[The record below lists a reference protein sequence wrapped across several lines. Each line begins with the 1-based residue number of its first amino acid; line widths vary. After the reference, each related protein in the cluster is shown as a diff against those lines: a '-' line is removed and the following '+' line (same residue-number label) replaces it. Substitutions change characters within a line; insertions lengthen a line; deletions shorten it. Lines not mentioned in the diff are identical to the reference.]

1 LPLEGSSW
9 FFFLQ
14 LPCVLSFS
22 FNGEGR
28 NYHSTSYHVF
38 LCEVESWKPIGVQ
51 TGSYF
56 QQGLVILLQIVPAL
70 QGNKNSLTGPLSLV
84 AQDQWPVL
92 SLPGHREVEPTK
104 MGRILGDHHMVLF
117 REVDVASSPRLIT
130 NRSRHQSNDLSP
142 TSSPPVC
149 SQSQLIAWFHYWASL
164 SYHFFFTN
172 SACVHFNI
180 A

>member
-130 NRSRHQSNDLSP
+130 NRSRHQSNDFVTNLCPPCLLSAH
-142 TSSPPVC
+142 C
-149 SQSQLIAWFHYWASL
+149 LIPLPGVFKL
-164 SYHFFFTN
+164 PLLFKILLVF
-172 SACVHFNI
+172 I
-180 A
+180 LI